1 MSKGSGKPGSLNLSI
16 NENLNLQFINAS
28 HAQDLFNLTDRNRE
42 YLREWLPWVDFTK
55 SVNDTTEYIKI
66 CKDQYNLNN
75 GFQLIIK
82 YNNEVAGILG
92 LHYINH
98 VNKHTEIG
106 YWLGSNYTGKGL
118 MTMSCRKLIDYC
130 FETLNL
136 NRVAIKC
143 ASENYRSQKIP
154 VRLGFKKDGIL
165 RQEGFLNG
173 KHIDHI
179 LYSMLKEEWFSK

>member
-1 MSKGSGKPGSLNLSI
+1 MSKGSGKPGSFNLSI
-16 NENLNLQFINAS
+16 NENLNLQFINES

-98 VNKHTEIG
+98 ANKHTEIG
-106 YWLGSNYTGKGL
+106 YWLGSKYTGKGL

-130 FETLNL
+130 FEDL
-136 NRVAIKC
+136 I
-143 ASENYRSQKIP
+143 
-154 VRLGFKKDGIL
+154 
-165 RQEGFLNG
+165 
-173 KHIDHI
+173 
-179 LYSMLKEEWFSK
+179 